1 MINPTRPIEKKPLL
15 TRNRVLVVA
24 GLLAAVALTFYFLRP
39 PLSPEQ
45 QLRRDMDGLQSAVE
59 STSPRGVLAYVAD
72 DFKWND
78 TNRDGLSK
86 LLKGAFIE
94 ATQVKAKRTAET
106 YEIRGDS
113 ATVSG
118 IFNAR
123 YRRIRESHDAP
134 MNTLAG
140 DYSLIWQR
148 RDGDWKIVGASGGDK
163 TLDKANTSESLF

>member
-24 GLLAAVALTFYFLRP
+24 GSLAVIVVALFLLRP
-39 PLSPEQ
+39 KLTPEQ

-78 TNRDGLSK
+78 SNRDGLSK
-86 LLKGAFIE
+86 LLKGAFLEASKIE
-94 ATQVKAKRTAET
+94 ATRTAET

-123 YRRIRESHDAP
+123 YRRVRESHDAP
-134 MNTLAG
+134 KNTLAG